1 TAPLTISTVK
11 NDSTLVDTDQP
22 GSHNATIKMV
32 GTDQLFKI
40 DDGSVEKASFAVTL
54 SDLNLQGAG
63 ANSNVL
69 TGGLI
74 LNHEKLTIQN
84 SRLIGGYA
92 N

>member
-1 TAPLTISTVK
+1 MA
-11 NDSTLVDTDQP
+11 
-22 GSHNATIKMV
+22 

-40 DDGSVEKASFAVTL
+40 DDESVEKASFSVLL

-63 ANSNVL
+63 ANSKEL

-92 N
+92 NQGGAITTKDYYLKQVKQPAL